1 MQYVEVLIIGG
12 GVAGVC
18 AAHAL
23 ARRGH
28 EVVLLE
34 KGEICA
40 GASHGNAGLIV
51 PSHSVPLAEPGAIAQ
66 GMKWLFNPE
75 SPFYIKWRWDRALWS
90 WLWHFRRAATHARVR
105 QAMPLLRDM
114 HLESLRLFQA
124 LAGEIDFEFGQRG
137 RLLLCRTQR
146 GLEVVG
152 KEADLMRAIG
162 LEVQLLDAEGVRA
175 LDSNVVFD
183 CVGAAYYAQDAHV
196 QPAHFV
202 RALAG
207 HASQLGAELCV
218 GTEVLDIEGHNGH
231 IERVRTTR
239 GDYAAAH
246 IVLAGGAWSP
256 QLVENL
262 ELKLPIQPA
271 KGYSVG
277 IDRPEACPQI
287 PFMLTEAKVAVTPL
301 EEQVRFAGTLEMA
314 GLDFS
319 LNRRR
324 VDAMLRAVADYV
336 PAWSVDHLKVREVW
350 RGLRPC
356 SPDGLPFIGR
366 ANAWDNLIVAAGH
379 GMCGLSLGP
388 VTGEIVAHLVVG
400 DGMGFNLDLCRV
412 GRFS

>member
-23 ARRGH
+23 ASRGCK
-28 EVVLLE
+28 VVLLE
-34 KGEICA
+34 KGEISS
-40 GASHGNAGLIV
+40 GSSYGNAGLIV

-105 QAMPLLRDM
+105 RAMPLLRDM

-124 LAGEIDFEFGQRG
+124 LAGEVDFEFGQRG
-137 RLLLCRTQR
+137 RLLLCRTPR
-146 GLEVVG
+146 GLEAVG
-152 KEADLMRAIG
+152 KEAELMRSIG
-162 LEVQLLDAEGVRA
+162 LDVQLLDAEGVRA
-175 LDSNVVFD
+175 LDSSVAFD
-183 CVGAAYYAQDAHV
+183 CLGAAFYAQDAHV

-202 RALAG
+202 RALAS
-207 HASQLGAELCV
+207 HAEQLGAEMR
-218 GTEVLDIEGHNGH
+218 TEAEVLSIEGRAGH

-239 GDYAAAH
+239 GDYAAAQ

-256 QLVENL
+256 QLVEDL
-262 ELKLPIQPA
+262 AMALPIQPA

-277 IDRPEACPQI
+277 IDRPAACPEI
-287 PFMLTEAKVAVTPL
+287 PFMLTEAKVAVTPF
-301 EEQVRFAGTLEMA
+301 EGQVRLAGTLEMA

-336 PAWSVDHLKVREVW
+336 PAWSSEAIEVREVW

-356 SPDGLPFIGR
+356 SPDGLPFLGR
-366 ANAWDNLIVAAGH
+366 SSAWDNLTVAAGH

-388 VTGEIVAHLVVG
+388 VTGEIVARLVVG
-400 DGMGFNLDLCRV
+400 DETGYDLELCRV
-412 GRFS
+412 GRFN